1 MILDLTVSEAICRA
15 VRVALV
21 FVAHVILA
29 SVVVLFI
36 LWAIPA
42 LINYLLNPDLMGSR
56 LFDAFP
62 LLYVFQAI
70 ALCAVFIIIFQG
82 ARQSITV
89 YRMQCLRPKR

>member
-1 MILDLTVSEAICRA
+1 VILDLTVSEAICRA

-21 FVAHVILA
+21 FGAHVILT

-42 LINYLLNPDLMGSR
+42 LINLLNRDLMGSR

-70 ALCAVFIIIFQG
+70 ALCAAFIIIFQG
-82 ARQSITV
+82 ARQSIAV